1 MTPQQFKRIRE
12 RLELTQTELGKML
25 GYGWRHIHNFEHG
38 HTKIRDDTALAMQT
52 LDNMHKGAKLLER
65 HK

>member
-12 RLELTQTELGKML
+12 RLEMSQAELGEML
-25 GYGWRHIHNFEHG
+25 GYTWRHIHNLENG
-38 HTKIRDDTALAMQT
+38 HTGIRANTALAMQT
-52 LDNMHKGAKLLER
+52 LDNMHKGVKILER